1 MCLPKGSGVS
11 TAGQT
16 FPRCSHSGW
25 RSPQTSPLTA
35 NGQGQGGR
43 AQGAAGRPFPSVPI
57 PPQLR
62 TGPTMSKA
70 PAAQT
75 KHLGGLLDCS
85 DLDSHPTLSS
95 QSCRASGG
103 PRSTSQATL
112 CSPHYPQTKTR
123 SPHDSLQALK
133 TLLQSNL
140 RRPLPPPHGLPHHSP
155 GTACPALTT
164 SVPGCH
170 LPSPS
175 YPVFSSAGLN
185 SRIPLPAP
193 CSRHP
198 LHIPGL
204 VLRMFCMCV
213 CLSAASGRNRD
224 YVLSCGM
231 TALPAT

>member
-1 MCLPKGSGVS
+1 MP
-11 TAGQT
+11 T
-16 FPRCSHSGW
+16 
-25 RSPQTSPLTA
+25 
-35 NGQGQGGR
+35 
-43 AQGAAGRPFPSVPI
+43 

-85 DLDSHPTLSS
+85 DLDSPYFVFPEL
-95 QSCRASGG
+95 QGFRG
-103 PRSTSQATL
+103 STSQATL
-112 CSPHYPQTKTR
+112 CSPHYPHTKTR
-123 SPHDSLQALK
+123 SPHNSLQALK

-140 RRPLPPPHGLPHHSP
+140 RHPLPPPHGLPHHSP

-213 CLSAASGRNRD
+213 CLSAAPGRNGD
-224 YVLSCGM
+224 CVLSCSM